1 MVGAMRRTAILLSF
15 VLLGCPNKDNKD
27 HGVVAATDAAATPP
41 ASASAAQVDLSKCTG
56 CALAPQASWTFEG
69 IFADPQ
75 CTIPVAQIDV
85 PACGNVPALGQ
96 TSLSWVDDFGPHKPS
111 DQANVTLSTEV
122 APQSA
127 RFRKNAKS
135 CVKANETATNVA
147 PPGCSGQRICRD
159 ANGALTCGSCR
170 LLQSG
175 CPDYEES
182 RLYATFDDPAA
193 KTAGGGGGGGNLARL
208 QQCCAALAAQ
218 AKALGPS
225 PEAGLITQA
234 AAQCSALV
242 AQAGPSGNAPELG
255 VIRNLLAGRNVPAIC
270 AGF

>member
-1 MVGAMRRTAILLSF
+1 MRRPAILLF
-15 VLLGCPNKDNKD
+15 PLFLLGCPEKPKD
-27 HGVVAATDAAATPP
+27 HGGGVVAAADAGAAAVDAAPP
-41 ASASAAQVDLSKCTG
+41 QADLSKCTG
-56 CALAPQASWTFEG
+56 CQLAPTASWTFEG

-85 PACGNVPALGQ
+85 PACATVPALGQ
-96 TSLSWVDDFGPHKPS
+96 QSLSWVDDLGAHKAGAQ
-111 DQANVTLSTEV
+111 DNANLTGEV
-122 APQSA
+122 APQTA
-127 RFRKNAKS
+127 RFRKNGKS
-135 CVKANETATNVA
+135 CVKANETATSVA
-147 PPGCSGQRICRD
+147 PAGCSGQRVCRD

-170 LLQSG
+170 LLQNG
-175 CPDYEES
+175 CPDYGES
-182 RLYATFDDPAA
+182 RLYASIEDTTKPSS
-193 KTAGGGGGGGNLARL
+193 GGGGGGNLARL

-225 PEAGLITQA
+225 PEAGLVAGA

-255 VIRNLLAGRNVPAIC
+255 VLRNALAGRNIPAIC